1 MGKVSNQLTGT
12 ASGKVGNLVYRKVKN
27 GVSIVYPYNPDRKKP
42 DTPAVIESNKKFAL
56 ANKFAAA
63 INDSKLLK
71 TIWRR
76 QRNIK
81 GKSAYNKIHSYVSQ
95 YVHDDFLGKLTYI
108 LPGGIY
114 NPINNFKHNDDSIT
128 VTILPSE
135 ELLKNIKGPFTAIFM
150 LYLNSPASKR
160 KGQKVFEHNAYL
172 TVEKE
177 FSSHNFKAGKLA
189 KITSQ
194 KFKNQFR
201 IIDEYRRVRVFLTL
215 VFDSVSDKTMWTY
228 NMAYTYKG
236 VELDMEYDEK
246 INKENLKRQKA
257 AKKTKPSPKV
267 FRLR

>member
-1 MGKVSNQLTGT
+1 MGKVSHQLTGT
-12 ASGKVGNLVYRKVKN
+12 ASGRVGNLIYRKVKN
-27 GVSIVYPYNPDRKKP
+27 GVSVVYLHNPDRKKP
-42 DTPAVIESNKKFAL
+42 DTPAVIESNKKFAV

-81 GKSAYNKIHSYVSQ
+81 GKSAYNKIHSYVFKFALN
-95 YVHDDFLGKLTYI
+95 DFLSKFTQI
-108 LPGGIY
+108 LSNGIY
-114 NPINNFKHNDDSIT
+114 NEILNFKHNDDFIT
-128 VTILPSE
+128 VTFQPSE
-135 ELLKNIKGPFTAIFM
+135 ELLKNIKAPFTAVIM

-160 KGQKVFEHNAYL
+160 KGQKVFEQNAYL

-177 FSSHNFKAGKLA
+177 FTSHNFKAGKPA
-189 KITSQ
+189 KIKSQ
-194 KFKNQFR
+194 NFKNQFR
-201 IIDEYRRVRVFLTL
+201 IIDEYRRVRVFFTL

-236 VELDMEYDEK
+236 VEIDMEYDEK
-246 INKENLKRQKA
+246 IKEENLKRQKA
-257 AKKTKPSPKV
+257 AKKTKTTHKE